1 MTKVKVSAQEE
12 YGLRCILQIARRQG
26 GQAERPMTLGEIA
39 REEGLTVPH
48 VAKLIRI
55 LRKAGLVRSV
65 LGRTGGYSLGRT
77 ADTIS
82 LAEILA
88 VLGGGRLYDT
98 SYCERHAGDQKVCTH
113 MGDCSIRSLWGV
125 LEDLLE
131 RVLRRTMLSELIS
144 SEKTMHAVLDERAP
158 VACGSGAL
166 ALRCTDCGQGAR

>member
-1 MTKVKVSAQEE
+1 VKVSAQEE
-12 YGLRCILQIARRQG
+12 YGLRCILQIARRQRH
-26 GQAERPMTLGEIA
+26 GQASPMTLGEIA

-55 LRKAGLVRSV
+55 LRRSGLVKSV
-65 LGRTGGYSLGRT
+65 LGRTGGYTLKRT

-82 LAEILA
+82 LAEVLSA
-88 VLGGGRLYDT
+88 LGGGRLYDT
-98 SYCERHAGDQKVCTH
+98 SYCDRHAGDLKVCTH

-131 RVLRRTMLSELIS
+131 RVLSRTMLSELLS

-158 VACGSGAL
+158 AACGSGAL
-166 ALRCTDCGQGAR
+166 AVRCTDCGQGGG